1 MGGADAAH
9 SPTMKRFA
17 SLILAPLAALVA
29 CGGSTTNLGNDATND
44 GGSGTS
50 SSSSTS
56 SSSGSTTT
64 DNDGGKAPD
73 EDGSTGPVCGRIT
86 ASQPASFFPCQTGEY
101 CDQKPGKCHAFGTC
115 KTITVPPWNG
125 QCAALVPSCGCD
137 GKDYCNAEHA
147 EASGTSIAMPGSCEF
162 DCGPKRCN
170 AINQYCEHGSGGAP
184 PPDGGPPFEQWE
196 CRTYPAKC
204 LSADDQSCACLKAQG
219 VSDVCSIQNGHV
231 RTELFFP

>member
-1 MGGADAAH
+1 MDWARPAH
-9 SPTMKRFA
+9 SLDMKRFA
-17 SLILAPLAALVA
+17 SLILVPLAALVA

-44 GGSGTS
+44 GGPGPTSTS
-50 SSSSTS
+50 SSSS
-56 SSSGSTTT
+56 SSGTLP
-64 DNDGGKAPD
+64 DNDAGSPS
-73 EDGSTGPVCGRIT
+73 EMDGTVGVVCGRIT
-86 ASQPASFFPCQTGEY
+86 ASQPPSFFACPPGQY
-101 CDQKPGKCHAFGTC
+101 CDQKPGKCHAISAC
-115 KTITVPPWNG
+115 KTISVPPWNG
-125 QCAALVPSCGCD
+125 QCTALVPSCGCD

-170 AINQYCEHGSGGAP
+170 ALNQYCEHGSGGAP

-204 LSADDQSCACLKAQG
+204 LSSDDQSCACLKAQG